1 MKIIY
6 SVSMAATTI
15 VVLAVGF
22 VRLLDAQ
29 EAVIGGP
36 VRPRRTRDTE
46 DSDSDARLASAWG
59 GAAPT
64 ADVVRFPPR
73 HRTHAI
79 PDRLV
84 RSMR

>member
-1 MKIIY
+1 MKTIY
-6 SVSMAATTI
+6 SVSMVATTLA
-15 VVLAVGF
+15 VLAVGF

-36 VRPRRTRDTE
+36 VRPRRTGDTA

-64 ADVVRFPPR
+64 AAVVRFPSR
-73 HRTHAI
+73 HRTPPI
-79 PDRLV
+79 PDGLV